1 MAPFDLD
8 LARLDRLMLRHKGGL
23 SGIGSGKRLANK
35 FGASLE
41 FADYRPYLPGDDIR
55 RLDWALYGRSRR
67 LYTRLNRSELDAT
80 VNLVIDGSASMAWGD
95 WDKGQRS
102 LALAFALGYISI
114 RSYDRVAVAMGTTDL
129 GRYLP
134 PVHGSAALPRL
145 ARFLA
150 AQEFGRSG
158 NLSAQLLSLK
168 KVLRPNQ
175 FTVVLSDFLSDWKLG
190 LESLFFARQQ
200 ILVFPVIS
208 PDEIQPQWRG
218 ALSLVDS
225 ETGGKKD
232 VDLDQFTLGAYQE
245 AQAEHRE
252 AIAAFCRSHGI
263 ACIEYNVAIEP
274 VDFLAAI
281 AAAIFKSG

>member
-8 LARLDRLMLRHKGGL
+8 LARLDRLILMHKGGL
-23 SGIGSGKRLANK
+23 SGLGSGKRLSNK

-95 WDKGQRS
+95 WEKGRRS
-102 LALAFALGYISI
+102 LALAFALGYISL
-114 RSYDRVAVAMGTTDL
+114 RAYDRVAVAMGTNDL

-134 PVHGSAALPRL
+134 PVHGLAALPRL
-145 ARFLA
+145 THFLEG
-150 AQEFGRSG
+150 QEFGRTG

-175 FTVVLSDFLSDWKLG
+175 FTVVISDFLSDWKRG
-190 LESLFFARQQ
+190 LESLFFTRQQ
-200 ILVFPVIS
+200 ILVFPVVS

-225 ETGGKKD
+225 ETGGKRD
-232 VDLDQFTLGAYQE
+232 VDLDQFTLAAYQE
-245 AQAEHRE
+245 VRAEHFDE
-252 AIAAFCRSHGI
+252 IFAFCRNYGLS
-263 ACIEYNVAIEP
+263 CLEYNVSKQP
-274 VDFLAAI
+274 VDFLASI
-281 AAAIFKSG
+281 ASSIFKSG